1 MRTDN
6 LDLFNELM
14 RQGKIKAQIDA
25 EDMESENK
33 ELADVGTK
41 LLVDM
46 LLNGRSP
53 SEGVDVHVVQN
64 DTKDG
69 LSVSMK
75 GSALGLSFA
84 TAAVVDAFFDAL
96 DDIYRE
102 TGNEEMKKFTTLFTV
117 NNLLERIAK
126 NIKNK

>member
-14 RQGKIKAQIDA
+14 KQGKIKAQIDA
-25 EDMESENK
+25 EDMASENK
-33 ELADVGTK
+33 ELADVGIK

-46 LLNGRSP
+46 LLDGRSP
-53 SEGVDVHVVQN
+53 SDGVDIHVVQN

-69 LSVSMK
+69 LGVSMK
-75 GSALGLSFA
+75 GSALGLSMA

-102 TGNEEMKKFTTLFTV
+102 TGNGEMKKFITMFTI
-117 NNLLERIAK
+117 NSILERISGK
-126 NIKNK
+126 MKK

>member
-25 EDMESENK
+25 EDMASENK
-33 ELADVGTK
+33 ELADVGIK

-46 LLNGRSP
+46 LLDGRSP
-53 SEGVDVHVVQN
+53 SDGVDIHVVQN

-69 LSVSMK
+69 LGVSMK

-84 TAAVVDAFFDAL
+84 TAAVMDAFFDAL
-96 DDIYRE
+96 DDIYKK
-102 TGNEEMKKFTTLFTV
+102 TGNEEAKKFITLFTI
-117 NNLLERIAK
+117 NNILERIFR
-126 NIKNK
+126 NIKK